1 MLLANHNNRLDIFI
15 LTVVTF
21 VIIHYF
27 CIVI

>member
-15 LTVVTF
+15 LTVVKF
-21 VIIHYF
+21 VIMHYF